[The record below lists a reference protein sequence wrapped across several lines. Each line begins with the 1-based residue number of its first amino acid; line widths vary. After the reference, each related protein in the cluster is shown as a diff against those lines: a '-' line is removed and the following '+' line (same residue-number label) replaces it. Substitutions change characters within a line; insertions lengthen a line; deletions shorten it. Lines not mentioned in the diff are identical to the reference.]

1 MYNQQRNNILVC
13 GWWFQLWDDHQRL
26 YYQGGYK
33 NKTKKAPISDVMC
46 ILVLAY
52 SYGIMERSN
61 YVTEA
66 DVIGRMHLYNQQ
78 TCSWIWDHI

>member
-1 MYNQQRNNILVC
+1 M
-13 GWWFQLWDDHQRL
+13 G
-26 YYQGGYK
+26 
-33 NKTKKAPISDVMC
+33 